1 MRRCSATQC
10 VSHAARAHQVTHE
23 GVGHQ
28 KGGWE
33 QPSVSLAV
41 WAATRGAA
49 LPLHTYPMRRAH
61 PRRPT
66 KGWVT
71 RKLVGKNQMFHLHAG
86 PQHEALQC
94 HSIRFPCGARAP
106 GDPRQETFPG
116 NRKLSQATR
125 KDPKQTT
132 VCLHISTC
140 MCVRV
145 RVRGL
150 RRRRRSCYAGR
161 PKKHAR
167 VVAPA
172 PPSSTSARL
181 PAAAP

>member
-1 MRRCSATQC
+1 
-10 VSHAARAHQVTHE
+10 
-23 GVGHQ
+23 
-28 KGGWE
+28 
-33 QPSVSLAV
+33 
-41 WAATRGAA
+41 
-49 LPLHTYPMRRAH
+49 MRRAH
-61 PRRPT
+61 PKRPT
-66 KGWVT
+66 KEWVT
-71 RKLVGKNQMFHLHAG
+71 RKLVGPHQKMFHLHAG

-150 RRRRRSCYAGR
+150 RTRRRSCYAGR
-161 PKKHAR
+161 PKKNMRGWLPPRRHHQRAR
-167 VVAPA
+167 GCQRPHRDIGTKERGRVLPTPRTHVAE
-172 PPSSTSARL
+172 S
-181 PAAAP
+181 